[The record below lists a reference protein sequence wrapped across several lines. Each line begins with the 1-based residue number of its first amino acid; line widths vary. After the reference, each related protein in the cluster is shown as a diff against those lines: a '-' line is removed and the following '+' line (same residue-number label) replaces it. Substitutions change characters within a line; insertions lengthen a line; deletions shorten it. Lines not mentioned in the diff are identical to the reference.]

1 MDSLYDAI
9 TFVGKPFSSGLY
21 IMMLLCAALPAAR
34 KASKPARKSAL
45 ILGLSAAFWVIYT
58 LVSFNDSIAE
68 WLGRLDSPIFL
79 VMVVLVLPAIF
90 FSNRRNYKYFLLV
103 PGACLVLLVVEVFG
117 RYSTAPDD
125 AGFLWFIARPL
136 YLIAAVVGFL
146 VLSRHFLS
154 LGNFRR
160 LTRITALVVLIYGG
174 FAFRQSYT
182 DYSEMLARRSD
193 ANPDVMLVAETVPVV
208 RGVNQVTHIP
218 GAPCRFSADGGYV
231 QGCPMELLQRTAQV
245 NYPAAAGGDVS
256 ESAALAIALGA
267 ILFVAILA
275 FVGARWWCG
284 WVCPLSALGDIIDA
298 VRRRL
303 GLPHLK
309 PTQPVKTTYLASG
322 LSLGGFGLLLA
333 KFYPH
338 IDAQGKFIGCK
349 IPVYPFCKICP
360 GQQVCPVASQGP
372 SGYSGLPTWDWLYG
386 FFLLGCLSLLTLFL
400 ASFAAGRRLWC
411 HFCPMGIIGGIF
423 NRGGLFALKK
433 EVRKCNGCG
442 VCNEVCPM
450 NIHSVAEEM
459 EKENVSTFECIYC
472 MKCVEKCP
480 QDGCLRVEFAGR
492 TIAES
497 KFTLTGSPK

>member
-1 MDSLYDAI
+1 MDSLYAAV
-9 TFVGKPFSSGLY
+9 TFIGRPFGSGLY
-21 IMMLLCAALPAAR
+21 VMVLLCIMVPAAR
-34 KASKPARKSAL
+34 RAVNPARKTGL
-45 ILGLSAAFWVIYT
+45 VLGLSTAFWAAYT
-58 LVSFNDSIAE
+58 AVVQNASAAE
-68 WLGRLDSPIFL
+68 WLGRLNSPIFL
-79 VMVVLVLPAIF
+79 VMVVLVLPAVF
-90 FSNRRNYKYFLLV
+90 FSNARNYKFFLVV
-103 PGACLVLLVVEVFG
+103 PAACIILMVVEVFS
-117 RYSTAPDD
+117 RYSAAPED
-125 AGFLWFIARPL
+125 AGFIWFVARPL
-136 YLIAAVVGFL
+136 YLIAAIVGFL
-146 VLSRHFLS
+146 LLCRHFLS

-160 LTRITALVVLIYGG
+160 LTRITALVVLVYGG

-182 DYSEMLARRSD
+182 DYSEMLARRKD
-193 ANPDVMLVAETVPVV
+193 AVRDVMLIAETVPVV
-208 RGVNQVTHIP
+208 RSDEQITHIP
-218 GAPCRFSADGGYV
+218 SAPCRFSADGGYV

-245 NYPAAAGGDVS
+245 DYVAAAGGDIS
-256 ESAALAIALGA
+256 ESGALAVALGA
-267 ILFVAILA
+267 VLFVAILA

-284 WVCPLSALGDIIDA
+284 WVCPLSALGDVIDA

-309 PTQPVKTTYLASG
+309 AAQPVKITYLASG

-338 IDAQGKFIGCK
+338 IDAQGKFLGCK

-372 SGYSGLPTWDWLYG
+372 GGYPGLPTWEWLYG
-386 FFLLGCLSLLTLFL
+386 FFLVASLSLLGLFL
-400 ASFAAGRRLWC
+400 VSFAVGRRLWC

-459 EKENVSTFECIYC
+459 EKEDVSTFECIYC

-480 QDGCLRVEFAGR
+480 QDRCLRVEFAGR
-492 TIAES
+492 KVAQS
-497 KFTLTGSPK
+497 QFTADASLK